1 MITIWSYTGS
11 PAAHGRG
18 RGMFSCKAS
27 AGLADKILM
36 LGNKSARTS
45 ARILTVKLLGLV
57 SIRAIW
63 HACQAQEESPRR
75 LLSQGGSQALLRSS
89 SASQYTGTCNLR
101 LPLDEAGR
109 QTEHPS
115 VPVSLHPPRSL

>member
-1 MITIWSYTGS
+1 MITMWSYTGR

-27 AGLADKILM
+27 AGLADRILR

-63 HACQAQEESPRR
+63 HARQAREESSRR
-75 LLSQGGSQALLRSS
+75 LFSRVAVRPCSDPHRHHNIPVLVIFAFRGTKLAGGLGILQ
-89 SASQYTGTCNLR
+89 
-101 LPLDEAGR
+101 
-109 QTEHPS
+109 
-115 VPVSLHPPRSL
+115 

>member
-1 MITIWSYTGS
+1 MITMWSYTGRS
-11 PAAHGRG
+11 AAHGRG

-27 AGLADKILM
+27 AGLADRILM

-63 HACQAQEESPRR
+63 RARQAREESPRR
-75 LLSQGGSQALLRSS
+75 LLQQGGSQALLRSS
-89 SASQYTGTCNLR
+89 SASQCTGTCNLR
-101 LPLDEAGR
+101 LPRDATGL
-109 QTEHPS
+109 QTGHPS
-115 VPVSLHPPRSL
+115 APVL